1 MVVTRTWRK
10 DGYNSDFHLAFLQIA
25 VTQLGFLLLLMA
37 AIGGCSAALASAYL
51 EEGTYFLS
59 PSLPRTCSEA
69 KQRCHNARDGLYF
82 LRTKNGAVY
91 QTFCD
96 MTTAGGGWTLVASV
110 HENNMYGKCTV
121 GDRWS
126 SQQGNS
132 VNYPEGDGNWAN
144 YNTFGTAEGATND
157 DYKNP
162 GYYDIQALDLGIWH
176 VPNNSPME
184 TWRNNSLLRYRTA
197 VGFFQNLQLHNLFGL
212 YQKYPVKYGAG
223 NCRTDNGPEIPVVYD
238 FGDAKKTA
246 SYYSPYGR
254 NEFTAGYVQFRVF
267 NNEKAA
273 NALCAGMKVTGCNT
287 EFHCIGGGGYFPE
300 GNPVQC
306 GDFSG
311 FNWNG
316 YGTHTGWSSSREI
329 TEAAVLL
336 FYR

>member
-1 MVVTRTWRK
+1 MLSSGSRVEGRGMLSIATMQLGCLVLLMVATR
-10 DGYNSDFHLAFLQIA
+10 GCIAA
-25 VTQLGFLLLLMA
+25 VTG
-37 AIGGCSAALASAYL
+37 AYL
-51 EEGTYFLS
+51 EEDTCSLS
-59 PSLPRTCSEA
+59 GFLPRSCNEV
-69 KQRCHNARDGLYF
+69 KQRCRNARDGLYF
-82 LRTKNGAVY
+82 LRTKNGVIY

-126 SQQGNS
+126 SQQGNRAD
-132 VNYPEGDGNWAN
+132 YPEGDGNWAN
-144 YNTFGTAEGATND
+144 YNTFGTAEAATSD

-176 VPNNSPME
+176 VPNNSPLE
-184 TWRNNSLLRYRTA
+184 NWRNNSLLRYRTA
-197 VGFFQNLQLHNLFGL
+197 VGFFQHLEHNLFGL
-212 YQKYPVKYGAG
+212 YQKYPVKYGTG
-223 NCRTDNGPEIPVVYD
+223 KCWTDNGPAIPVVYD
-238 FGDAKKTA
+238 FGDAEKTA
-246 SYYSPYGR
+246 SYYSPNGR

-267 NNEKAA
+267 NNEGAA

-287 EFHCIGGGGYFPE
+287 EIHCIGGGGFFPE

-306 GDFSG
+306 GDFSA
-311 FNWNG
+311 FDWNG
-316 YGTHTGWSSSREI
+316 YGTHIGSSSSREI